1 MKGKDVKV
9 SYSEEEQAM
18 IIERALDFMKRK
30 PNTTRNKVALYAGVA
45 ISVLEKWGVELPK
58 PITAKQRMGKSPWRV
73 GHMI

>member
-1 MKGKDVKV
+1 MPKV
-9 SYSEEEQAM
+9 AYTEEEKSK

-45 ISVLEKWGVELPK
+45 VTVLERWGVDLPK

>member
-1 MKGKDVKV
+1 MKGKDVRV
-9 SYSEEEQAM
+9 SYSEEEKAK
-18 IIERALDFMKRK
+18 IIKRALDFMKRK

-58 PITAKQRMGKSPWRV
+58 PITAKQRMSKSPWRV